1 MDALERGD
9 PGGGALVVRCVGG
22 VVAAGDRLH
31 PESGGRADR
40 GFVLR
45 RIEKYPGVFWD
56 ALTPPHAARVELAG
70 ADPRALRRG
79 DVLVVIGAASGPG

>member
-1 MDALERGD
+1 M
-9 PGGGALVVRCVGG
+9 
-22 VVAAGDRLH
+22 
-31 PESGGRADR
+31 
-40 GFVLR
+40 LR